1 MNAKHILVA
10 EDDANILTGLKD
22 TLESEG
28 YRVSTA
34 VDGQEALALLQGRT
48 YDLIILDIMM
58 PGKSGYD
65 VCRQIR
71 SQNDD
76 LPVIMLT
83 AKSEEIDKVVGLE
96 LGADDYITKPFGV
109 HELLARI
116 SAVLRR
122 FQRDPRQKTIP
133 AAQTPSRF
141 TFGSAEIDAVQYRI
155 RIDQKTLDLSAKEL
169 QLLQLFYNHP
179 NEVMSR
185 DHLLNAVWGIEY
197 FGTTRT
203 LDQHISQL
211 RKKIEPDPRHP
222 GIITTVHGVGY
233 RYETGEHRK

>member
-1 MNAKHILVA
+1 MNSIHILVA

-28 YRVSTA
+28 YRVTPA
-34 VDGQEALALLQGRT
+34 VDGQEALDLLQHHT

-65 VCRQIR
+65 VCREIR
-71 SQNDD
+71 SQNED

-83 AKSEEIDKVVGLE
+83 AKSEEIDKVVGLQ

-122 FQRDPRQKTIP
+122 YQRNSRQKTGGVAKVP
-133 AAQTPSRF
+133 DRF
-141 TFGSAEIDAVQYRI
+141 QFGIAEIDATQYRI
-155 RIDQKTLDLSAKEL
+155 RRIHEV
-169 QLLQLFYNHP
+169 FYN
-179 NEVMSR
+179 
-185 DHLLNAVWGIEY
+185 I
-197 FGTTRT
+197 
-203 LDQHISQL
+203 
-211 RKKIEPDPRHP
+211 
-222 GIITTVHGVGY
+222 
-233 RYETGEHRK
+233 

>member
-10 EDDANILTGLKD
+10 EDDSNILTGLKD

-28 YRVSTA
+28 YRVTTA
-34 VDGQEALALLQGRT
+34 VDGLEALALLRGHT

-65 VCRQIR
+65 VCREIR
-71 SQNDD
+71 SHNED

-122 FQRDPRQKTIP
+122 YQRDSRKNTIP
-133 AAQTPSRF
+133 SAKTPSRF
-141 TFGSAEIDAVQYRI
+141 TFGRAEIDAVQYRI
-155 RIDQKTLDLSAKEL
+155 RIDQRTLDLSAKEL
-169 QLLQLFYNHP
+169 QLLQLFYSHP

-222 GIITTVHGVGY
+222 RIITTVHGVGY
-233 RYETGEHRK
+233 RYETDGQG